1 MRRPSLETDRQRRF
15 SASSN
20 SAASTR
26 GSRRSSTTDDGV
38 ATRRRPS
45 LDNKSLKLSTCARV
59 APPESTTPA
68 PKAARFGDDV
78 ATAAPSAA
86 TLAGMPGGSASF
98 RRRSTL
104 QGRAGAAEGPSDGS
118 RRLSMSAA
126 LSSLLLPV
134 NEGTD
139 EAWNTAMV
147 PGLEEDDEAE
157 HPLRMTDTSHLTAMI
172 AKSQLKWKLLPFGR
186 LRTAWDL
193 FTLPLVLY
201 TGISLPIVLAFLP
214 STFSNPGMDAIELVM
229 DFVFL
234 IDIVLNFNTCVVTPD
249 AKLVVERKE
258 IVSRY
263 LRGWFVLDCLGS
275 VPLEIVT
282 LIGGEALLE
291 GGAGQASTLQV

>member
-104 QGRAGAAEGPSDGS
+104 QGRAGAAEGPSEGS

-134 NEGTD
+134 NEKPPAPPLRSPSKGASPRTPIARQSTGVLKLGD
-139 EAWNTAMV
+139 GRKVSVTNSKAKD
-147 PGLEEDDEAE
+147 GDDE
-157 HPLRMTDTSHLTAMI
+157 
-172 AKSQLKWKLLPFGR
+172 
-186 LRTAWDL
+186 
-193 FTLPLVLY
+193 
-201 TGISLPIVLAFLP
+201 
-214 STFSNPGMDAIELVM
+214 
-229 DFVFL
+229 
-234 IDIVLNFNTCVVTPD
+234 
-249 AKLVVERKE
+249 
-258 IVSRY
+258 
-263 LRGWFVLDCLGS
+263 
-275 VPLEIVT
+275 
-282 LIGGEALLE
+282 
-291 GGAGQASTLQV
+291 